1 METSQMRIIR
11 AVKRLKVIALGK
23 GDMMR
28 IFEDILDA
36 YSLHDLKTL
45 KAYLVFLSN
54 CDEPYWRPRF
64 QKYRVLGAFC
74 EYLLAESVSE
84 KAQLKYKLLLSLSE
98 VHEIDRRI
106 RKILLS

>member
-1 METSQMRIIR
+1 MRIIK
-11 AVKRLKVIALGK
+11 AVKRLKVIVLGK

-36 YSLHDLKTL
+36 YSRHDMKTL
-45 KAYLVFLSN
+45 KAYSSYLSN
-54 CDEPYWRPRF
+54 FDEPFWSPRF
-64 QKYRVLGAFC
+64 QKYRVLGMFC

-84 KAQLKYKLLLSLSE
+84 KTQLKYKVLVCLSE